1 MTEHRLVEITGQLT
15 PLTAE
20 RVQAVAHEAG
30 YRDEWHVKKQTAA
43 TAQSNA
49 PRFRQPQLPCGTRIQ
64 ERVVN
69 ANGDVAIPTIESVQ
83 DPESDVPEV

>member
-15 PLTAE
+15 PLTTE
-20 RVQAVAHEAG
+20 RDQAVAHEAG